1 MPLPKP
7 GDESR
12 ETFLDRCMASDAMNS
27 EYPDTDQRYAVCN
40 SLWRDKAMLDIER
53 KSFRSEFKAGK
64 DEGSFTCQFATFDVV
79 DHDGDV
85 TLKGAFPEGKE
96 ILVSAYQHGS
106 WMGALPVGRAIVHEQ
121 TGEAIAEG
129 QFNLQM
135 ASGRETYES
144 VKFSGDLQE
153 YSYGFRV
160 LEAGSEA
167 ELDAYAQDH
176 DGARPTRII
185 KKVDIFEV
193 SPVLKG
199 AGIGTATLDIKS
211 GLTYADHSEAV
222 LATVNE
228 WAARTKSLADLRRKD
243 GRDLSPANR
252 ERIVKLLAPLDEVR
266 ATLAAYLKETEPTD
280 PKAAL
285 AAFMEFSRITSHLE
299 V

>member
-7 GDESR
+7 SNEPQS
-12 ETFLDRCMASDAMNS
+12 EFIERCMADEVMNR
-27 EYPDTDQRYAVCN
+27 EYPDSDQRYAVCN
-40 SLWRDKAMLDIER
+40 SIWRDKAMLDIER

-64 DEGSFTCQFATFDVV
+64 DEGGFTCQFATFDVI

-85 TLKGAFPEGKE
+85 TLKGAFPEGRE

-106 WMGALPVGRAIVHEQ
+106 WMGALPVGKAIVHEQ

-144 VKFSGDLQE
+144 VKFTGDLQE
-153 YSYGFRV
+153 WSYGFRV
-160 LEAGSEA
+160 LEAGTDA
-167 ELDAYAQDH
+167 ELDAYAGEH
-176 DGARPTRII
+176 EGARPMRII
-185 KKVDIFEV
+185 KKVDVFEV

-211 GLTYADHSEAV
+211 GLTYAEHSEAV
-222 LATVNE
+222 LATVTE
-228 WAARTKSLADLRRKD
+228 WAERTKSLADLRRKD

-252 ERIVKLLAPLDEVR
+252 ERIVKLLASLVETKDALEV
-266 ATLAAYLKETEPTD
+266 LARETEPSD
-280 PKAAL
+280 NKAAL
-285 AAFMEFSRITSHLE
+285 AAFLEFHRINLSLE